1 LSKRLGGGSPGAVW
15 RRAQREQHP
24 PVQKLTAQQTRQRQI
39 PASLNDGDRRLRLIH
54 RVESPQMTVHQD
66 LGSEVGRP
74 PHRLHGQGGE
84 RKVPAP
90 RTLKLHR
97 GRQPQVRF
105 VDGV

>member
-1 LSKRLGGGSPGAVW
+1 
-15 RRAQREQHP
+15 
-24 PVQKLTAQQTRQRQI
+24 
-39 PASLNDGDRRLRLIH
+39 
-54 RVESPQMTVHQD
+54 MTVHQD